1 MDWAM
6 IAAAC
11 SVLGVPVVWLVARCW
26 PTAPP
31 TCQAFRLAMEQR
43 STWYCERCAH
53 MVAVDVWQT
62 NVLCDVVC
70 AECGEILH
78 TSAHGGEG

>member
-26 PTAPP
+26 PTAGK
-31 TCQAFRLAMEQR
+31 
-43 STWYCERCAH
+43 W
-53 MVAVDVWQT
+53 W
-62 NVLCDVVC
+62 
-70 AECGEILH
+70 
-78 TSAHGGEG
+78 